1 MPTNHPSDLLQTQL
15 QSGLDHLGIN
25 LPESSIT
32 KLLAYLQLLAKWNQT
47 YNLTA
52 VRNIPDM
59 VSFHLLDSLAI
70 LPHLQ
75 GNVFLDVG
83 TGAGLPGIPLA
94 IVQPDWTLHL
104 LDSNGKKT
112 RFLTQAKLELGLDNI
127 VIHQCRAESF
137 PVNDQIDT
145 ILSRAYS
152 SLTDFIETTRHI
164 NPHAIWV
171 AMKGN
176 LTDAERQ
183 ALPEDVV
190 IVRQVPLQVPGVE
203 SERQLVLL
211 ERRI

>member
-1 MPTNHPSDLLQTQL
+1 MSTILPSDSLQTQL

-32 KLLAYLQLLAKWNQT
+32 KLLTYLQLLAKWNQT

-94 IVQPDWTLHL
+94 IARPDWTLHL

-127 VIHQCRAESF
+127 VIHQCRAEAF
-137 PVNDQIDT
+137 PANDQIDT

-164 NPHAIWV
+164 NPRAVWV

-183 ALPEDVV
+183 ALPADVV

-203 SERQLVLL
+203 GERQLVLL
-211 ERRI
+211 GLRA